1 MGCKFSSRECLS
13 IIEVLRSNSFHVFFC
28 FASGLFCC
36 LPLFLG
42 LASNIEDQPLRHA
55 ITTSKGFAYT
65 CVASI
70 ALSIPLFIDVFIDIS
85 TSMDKTTNGASRLK
99 LQSSGSARFNF
110 LNISERVLILLGI
123 VALPLIIF
131 VPKNTPNLALIYV
144 CLFKCQQC
152 WIGGTVALSLSRYDK
167 YYFSNDI
174 LLASLT
180 SFSIGL
186 VASAFTDNLH
196 PTETSADMMYVLD
209 MVTLIFILMPCVS
222 FLVLSTRWLV
232 LVYMRAYRWS
242 NFLFCYSK
250 LQPPPTPHT
259 GVDHTFFPM
268 VYTVSGIC
276 IILALCVLS
285 GVSYKI
291 QSYTEI
297 NLLQI
302 NTPYLIFVILVSILS
317 LRMVKF
323 EVVQGLVSLLFFN
336 LRQLRFSTIC
346 VFYFSLVL
354 PLSLT
359 LSPALFSIPIST
371 STFPPFLVRTH
382 RLQKVVRT
390 VHIARVTHSI
400 KFRIPR

>member
-1 MGCKFSSRECLS
+1 MEGDSVHCSNLRKFCAYDAAIDACRRNMGCKFSSLECLS
-13 IIEVLRSNSFHVFFC
+13 IIEVLRSNSFQAFFC

-42 LASNIEDQPLRHA
+42 LPSNIEDHPLRLA

-70 ALSIPLFIDVFIDIS
+70 ALSIPLFIDVLIDIS
-85 TSMDKTTNGASRLK
+85 TSFDKTSNSASNRLK
-99 LQSSGSARFNF
+99 LQSSGTARFNF
-110 LNISERVLILLGI
+110 LNISERLLILLGI
-123 VALPLIIF
+123 IVLPLIIF
-131 VPKNTPNLALIYV
+131 LPKSTPNLSLVYV

-167 YYFSNDI
+167 HYFSNDI
-174 LLASLT
+174 ILASLT

-186 VASAFTDNLH
+186 VSSAFTDNIL
-196 PTETSADMMYVLD
+196 PTESTAHILPILD

-232 LVYMRAYRWS
+232 LVYLRASRWS
-242 NFLFCYSK
+242 NILFCYSK
-250 LQPPPTPHT
+250 QQPPMTPNT

-285 GVSYKI
+285 GVSFRI

-317 LRMVKF
+317 LRMVKY
-323 EVVQGLVSLLFFN
+323 EVVQGLVSFCFSSLHQPWYSSKTISSLTDFSFTLLHSFTPLLFP
-336 LRQLRFSTIC
+336 LFSTP
-346 VFYFSLVL
+346 S
-354 PLSLT
+354 
-359 LSPALFSIPIST
+359 
-371 STFPPFLVRTH
+371 
-382 RLQKVVRT
+382 
-390 VHIARVTHSI
+390 
-400 KFRIPR
+400 